1 MLISERVFALVE
13 MVMKVK
19 LVVDSKDVEMNPY
32 VELVFVR
39 VVDALIGTLKDVDGW
54 KKVRLEVQS

>member
-39 VVDALIGTLKDVDGW
+39 VVDALIGTLKDVGGW

>member
-1 MLISERVFALVE
+1 MLIPERVFALVE

-19 LVVDSKDVEMNPY
+19 LVVDGKDVEMNPY

-39 VVDALIGTLKDVDGW
+39 VMDALIGTLKDVGGW
-54 KKVRLEVQS
+54 KKVRLEAQR